1 MRRRPDSIT
10 TRLCPHYRFQ
20 KGRQKILNYDT
31 VDTRR
36 KHHTI
41 VAPQSSRGNCENGR
55 VMENKARG
63 ILRAFSLLFLSSF
76 IAAIMNTHIVKNK
89 LKIFLCKILLYV
101 RK

>member
-1 MRRRPDSIT
+1 
-10 TRLCPHYRFQ
+10 
-20 KGRQKILNYDT
+20 
-31 VDTRR
+31 
-36 KHHTI
+36 
-41 VAPQSSRGNCENGR
+41 
-55 VMENKARG
+55 MENKARG